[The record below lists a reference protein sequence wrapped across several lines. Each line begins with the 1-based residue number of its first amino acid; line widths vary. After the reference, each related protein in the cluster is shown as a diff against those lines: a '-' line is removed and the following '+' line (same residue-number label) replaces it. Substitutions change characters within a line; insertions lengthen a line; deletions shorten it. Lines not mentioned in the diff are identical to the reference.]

1 MQQSPS
7 WKGNSLSVGEE
18 MSHILWNL
26 KVNLHS
32 QQPTICPY
40 SQLDQSKF
48 VHEIRNQKQF
58 SL

>member
-18 MSHILWNL
+18 MSRILWNL
-26 KVNLHS
+26 KVKIHS
-32 QQPTICPY
+32 QPTTCPY

-48 VHEIRNQKQF
+48 VHEIRNRKQY

>member
-18 MSHILWNL
+18 MSHILQNP

-32 QQPTICPY
+32 QQPTICPF

-48 VHEIRNQKQF
+48 VH
-58 SL
+58 